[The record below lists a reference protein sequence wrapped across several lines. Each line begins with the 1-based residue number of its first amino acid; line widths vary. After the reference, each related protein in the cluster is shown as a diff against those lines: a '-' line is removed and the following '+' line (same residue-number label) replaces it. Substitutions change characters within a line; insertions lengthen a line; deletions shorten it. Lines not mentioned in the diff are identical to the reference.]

1 VSYLIDVSVSVSIQ
15 VFDLALQYKNL
26 VMKTIAHQH
35 REVHYSPVYLSCLK
49 SLIDIYR
56 EQGAGTVLNA
66 SFGLPLVQASLGTE
80 VLGFSSVSIS
90 EEGGLVIRYF
100 GKAGIDIT
108 VIRQELAH
116 RAQEELAHS
125 FGKVEDVAA
134 MQAQITRLVGWLNNC
149 N

>member
-1 VSYLIDVSVSVSIQ
+1 
-15 VFDLALQYKNL
+15 
-26 VMKTIAHQH
+26 MKTIAHQH
-35 REVHYSPVYLSCLK
+35 REVHYSPVYLSGLK

-66 SFGLPLVQASLGTE
+66 GFGLPLVQASLGTE

-90 EEGGLVIRYF
+90 EEGSLVIRYF
-100 GKAGIDIT
+100 GKAGFDTT
-108 VIRQELAH
+108 VIRQELAQ
-116 RAQEELAHS
+116 RAQEELDHS

-134 MQAQITRLVGWLNNC
+134 MQTQITRLIGWLNNC